1 MARPSKPGLD
11 YFPLDSDFYNSPLMR
26 MILRS
31 HGKEGMAFLLCLKA
45 EIFRENGIYITLDES
60 MLCKLEID
68 TDTDRED
75 ILRYVENF
83 IDRGVFHRELYEEF
97 HILTSEE
104 IQRIYCEAVRTR
116 ARRRRIIVPKRFWLL
131 PPEETPEYIDA
142 GNKRSATETKTA
154 VPSDEGGGMV
164 LPSVRCI
171 SDDELE
177 ARKREMIK
185 QLNEYY
191 RDKD

>member
-26 MILRS
+26 MVLRS
-31 HGKEGMAFLLCLKA
+31 QGKEGMAFLLCLKA
-45 EIFRENGIYITLDES
+45 EIFRENGIYLTLDES

-75 ILRYVENF
+75 ILRYVESF
-83 IDRGVFHRELYEEF
+83 IDRGVFHRELYEKF

-116 ARRRRIIVPKRFWLL
+116 ARHRRIIVPKRFWLL
-131 PPEETPEYIDA
+131 PPEETPDYIDA
-142 GNKRSATETKTA
+142 GNRCSPPKEKTDA
-154 VPSDEGGGMV
+154 PSVEVGGMI

-185 QLNEYY
+185 QINDYY